1 MVDFIAFILELL
13 IGPFSSSKRDKTME
27 QINKAK
33 VIKNIGLLSE
43 KEWFSDLLNN
53 PKYNK
58 LISKNSR
65 VRSLLQNQPFVNS
78 LILGEKKSVEQF
90 INTVNKEA
98 NSFFKW
104 L

>member
-1 MVDFIAFILELL
+1 VVDFIAFILELL
-13 IGPFSSSKRDKTME
+13 IGPFSSSKRGKTME
-27 QINKAK
+27 QKNKPK
-33 VIKNIGLLSE
+33 VIKNIDLLSE
-43 KEWFSDLLNN
+43 QDWFSDLLSN

-65 VRSLLQNQPFVNS
+65 LLSLLQNQPFVNN
-78 LILGEKKSVEQF
+78 LVLGEKKSVELF

-98 NSFFKW
+98 DSFFKW